1 MISSKATSTIRRTLD
16 LLLLLFF
23 SFSLYAA
30 DYRVGFVFSGSDAEF
45 ASDVRDAILFSGR
58 IVDNKDVLR
67 ERKAKELEK
76 LERAWRESENS
87 AIRNSGVISEPSS
100 SRTEWIF
107 PEEGYSTAIVEL
119 TLSEN
124 DSEYLA
130 LSDPVA
136 ISYIKLLN
144 DLDELVYVTSFYSD
158 GLFEN
163 RIYIDGEEVALFL
176 SVPGLTSL
184 FQSINDFFLSRY
196 RESEMRTVLL
206 DGNIDAEIRED
217 GVLLPVFENYL
228 LLASGA
234 HSLMLHAEGYDDQSI
249 DYDLSSSYSLPVLS
263 YNLSEI
269 RSVPIF
275 ISTVPYTEEVFYQGH
290 LVTSGYVRETTLP
303 FVITASSPGFETR
316 TVQSS
321 REVRMMEVRML
332 PSAYYDPD
340 RLERAKNTFYWSL
353 LGTLGAFGLTVASGV
368 VDNIYDADLS
378 PLTYTFTGVSIISLV
393 RMFESLFEYKDAAIM
408 SI

>member
-30 DYRVGFVFSGSDAEF
+30 DYRVGFVFSGSDVEF

-100 SRTEWIF
+100 ARTEWTF

-196 RESEMRTVLL
+196 RESETRTVLL
-206 DGNIDAEIRED
+206 EGNIDAEIRED

-228 LLASGA
+228 LLTPGA
-234 HSLMLHAEGYDDQSI
+234 HSLMLHAEGYDDQI
-249 DYDLSSSYSLPVLS
+249 FDYDLSSSYSLPVLS